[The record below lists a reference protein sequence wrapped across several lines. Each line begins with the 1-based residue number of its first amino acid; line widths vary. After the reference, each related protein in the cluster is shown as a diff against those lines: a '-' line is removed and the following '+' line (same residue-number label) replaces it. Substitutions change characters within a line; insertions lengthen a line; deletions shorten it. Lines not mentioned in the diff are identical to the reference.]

1 MSAHTTWL
9 ICLQVLLST
18 CLLASALAH
27 VDYTGHQLIRTR
39 FDRSLDIY
47 FENLLH
53 TTSQTRDGRTGRG
66 TSGTPTGGRR
76 WFLAWAGSRKGCWYQ
91 SGTWTGGLFGFFRT
105 SFFAHR
111 PTTYTGFSTTPA
123 WELKFWATTSSNCW
137 IQSRWWRGQLD
148 LVTQWIGPPTTQLR
162 ISTATGI
169 TLRPPMT
176 GSQQRQSGNP
186 MRARTCDC

>member
-1 MSAHTTWL
+1 MSAHTNWL

-76 WFLAWAGSRKGCWYQ
+76 WFLAWAGSRKGCWYYKLWNIERCPELPHN
-91 SGTWTGGLFGFFRT
+91 GVTGSIKWYVTKGREMKTL
-105 SFFAHR
+105 SLL
-111 PTTYTGFSTTPA
+111 PSLQLVY
-123 WELKFWATTSSNCW
+123 
-137 IQSRWWRGQLD
+137 WWRLEAKKGKN
-148 LVTQWIGPPTTQLR
+148 R
-162 ISTATGI
+162 
-169 TLRPPMT
+169 
-176 GSQQRQSGNP
+176 
-186 MRARTCDC
+186 